1 MNERNGN
8 GWMDRRRVAMSQE
21 ALIEPTRTEYRLAMS
36 YEEFLEWSDENHAE
50 WVNGEVIVF
59 MPPVTRHQLVVGF
72 LHTLISLFANMYDLG
87 KLLSAPFEM
96 RHLPGYASREPDMLF
111 VARDNLHR
119 LTDKRLEGPADLVIE
134 VVSPESVKRDYEE
147 KFSEYQ
153 RSGVR
158 EYWVIDPRPGRE
170 QAALYQRTVQGMYQ
184 AILPDAQ
191 GRYHSLVL
199 PGLWLRPAWLWQEPQ
214 PNPMHLFFEMRGLAP
229 ETIQAL
235 LQEPGDDDE

>member
-1 MNERNGN
+1 
-8 GWMDRRRVAMSQE
+8 
-21 ALIEPTRTEYRLAMS
+21 
-36 YEEFLEWSDENHAE
+36 
-50 WVNGEVIVF
+50 
-59 MPPVTRHQLVVGF
+59 
-72 LHTLISLFANMYDLG
+72 
-87 KLLSAPFEM
+87 M